1 MMTLS
6 AQVMAL
12 PIIIFN
18 FERLSMIS
26 PIANLL
32 VAFALPPAMLFG
44 FIAVLLSFISHT
56 LALIPAY
63 ITWGVLSYI
72 IKTIEITSA
81 IPYASIDL
89 PGMKIWMMFGYY
101 LLLVLVLFIAY
112 RRRDSSAPVGRSE

>member
-1 MMTLS
+1 MTLS

-44 FIAVLLSFISHT
+44 FIAVLLSFLSHT

-63 ITWGVLSYI
+63 LTWGILSYI
-72 IKTIEITSA
+72 IKTIEVTSS
-81 IPYASIDL
+81 IPYASIDI
-89 PGMKIWMMFGYY
+89 PGMKIWMMGGYY
-101 LLLVLVLFIAY
+101 LFLVLFLYFYNKKQAKKGVKVT
-112 RRRDSSAPVGRSE
+112 P